1 MEDVLGK
8 FRQSDLKKTS
18 QEGHPD
24 KKRKHALSF
33 YSLLFP
39 LVFILI
45 SSNSFAEVI
54 SSRSAIT
61 INASTGEILF
71 SKNPTLRRPPA
82 STTKLMT
89 AIVAMETENLSKVVT
104 ISQKASHAAP
114 SKAGFKKGERITIEG
129 LLYAALLESANDA
142 AVAIAEAVAG
152 SEKRFVSLMNQKA
165 LAIGARDTKFIN
177 ANGLPGPG
185 QYTTALDLSKILNY
199 ALKIPKLRE
208 IIGTPE
214 AQVTTKSGRIFNLRS
229 TDELLWSDEK
239 VIGGKTGYT
248 QKAGHCFVGAA
259 QREAKTILVA
269 VLGSPS
275 RKNLWADTEKL
286 ISENLWVEGDGNNSF
301 YQEGPNPS
309 SNIAD
314 ASMSGVG
321 DSFSGP
327 DLAVFQ
333 NLKDINL
340 SGSLMG
346 LLQPDVPENL
356 IGSPVFPGAGL
367 GDFFPDYGSRESHF

>member
-1 MEDVLGK
+1 ME
-8 FRQSDLKKTS
+8 S
-18 QEGHPD
+18 
-24 KKRKHALSF
+24 
-33 YSLLFP
+33 
-39 LVFILI
+39 
-45 SSNSFAEVI
+45 
-54 SSRSAIT
+54 
-61 INASTGEILF
+61 
-71 SKNPTLRRPPA
+71 
-82 STTKLMT
+82 
-89 AIVAMETENLSKVVT
+89 ENLSKVVT
-104 ISQKASHAAP
+104 ISKKASHAAP
-114 SKAGFKKGERITIEG
+114 SKAGFKKGDRITIEG
-129 LLYAALLESANDA
+129 LLYAALLKSANDA

-177 ANGLPGPG
+177 ANGLPGSN

-214 AQVTTKSGRIFNLRS
+214 AQITTKNGRIFNLRS

-259 QREAKTILVA
+259 QREEKTILVA

-286 ISENLWVEGDGNNSF
+286 ISENLGVDGGGNNF
-301 YQEGPNPS
+301 FHRANLDPS

-314 ASMSGVG
+314 ASMSGDVNL
-321 DSFSGP
+321 FSSPG
-327 DLAVFQ
+327 LTFFQ
-333 NLKDINL
+333 ILENINL
-340 SGSLMG
+340 VGSFGGSLS
-346 LLQPDVPENL
+346 QPFLKPL
-356 IGSPVFPGAGL
+356 
-367 GDFFPDYGSRESHF
+367 